1 LLSAPIVFFLENS
14 WLVALALALLINMAA
29 QEWPPRFQIVRHDAM
44 IYLIVLAV
52 SDGFS
57 FQYFAWSL
65 PFWFF
70 LPRWFFIPAI
80 VLAGAYIHFLYALFV
95 RQSVVTRR
103 FGFQRA
109 SAVAVFNR
117 RNPKCRLSAFLRGR
131 SGL

>member
-1 LLSAPIVFFLENS
+1 
-14 WLVALALALLINMAA
+14 
-29 QEWPPRFQIVRHDAM
+29 M

-65 PFWFF
+65 PFLFF
-70 LPRWFFIPAI
+70 CRCWFFIPAI
-80 VLAGAYIHFLYALFV
+80 VSRRRLHPFFVRLFV

-103 FGFQRA
+103 LGFQRA

-117 RNPKCRLSAFLRGR
+117 RNPKCRLSAFLRRRDLVCDPFYNPGIPAR
-131 SGL
+131 R